1 MINLKEGLRG
11 VLFKYLQPRIDSK
24 NRQIPKKKQAQFLHR
39 LSSLLQEGYTFYASL
54 TMLLPH
60 HVRSSEDAQDILA
73 AQLKNGDGVTSVL
86 MNLGIPRNYLLS
98 IQMAEA
104 HGKLHQALLVLHSHV
119 AMVERAK
126 ASLKKVVMYPLFLFT
141 MLAGLFVAFRT
152 YFLPN
157 MKLLAS
163 SRQGNTSSEAMNLTS
178 TLLHLPDVLLSIC
191 LLVIFITFTYRWNI
205 RRHSFEQQVFKLQ
218 KIPLLS
224 KWMKMFWTKSFSRE
238 LGTLLASGLS
248 LQLALN
254 VLRQQNF
261 QPYLQVISENIY
273 SSVLVGESLKQAVE
287 LADCFI
293 DDFPTYVSHGEISG
307 HLAKELL
314 IYSDL
319 LNEQTEVSLTKWLSF
334 VQPVLFGVLAIC
346 ILAAYLSIL
355 LPVYGMIDF
364 I

>member
-1 MINLKEGLRG
+1 MKEGLRW
-11 VLFKYLQPRIDSK
+11 VLFKYLQPRIDHK
-24 NRQIPKKKQAQFLHR
+24 DYQIPKKKQAQFLKR

-54 TMLLPH
+54 IMLLPH
-60 HVRSSEDAQDILA
+60 HVKRSDDAQDNLSI
-73 AQLKNGDGVTSVL
+73 QMKNGDGVTTVL
-86 MNLGIPRNYLLS
+86 QSLGIPRSYLLS

-126 ASLKKVVMYPLFLFT
+126 ASLKKVLMYPLFLFT

-163 SRQGNTSSEAMNLTS
+163 SRQGISSTDSMSVTSA
-178 TLLHLPDVLLSIC
+178 LLHLPDVLLSIC
-191 LLVIFITFTYRWNI
+191 LFFIFVAVAFRWNI
-205 RRHSFEQQVFKLQ
+205 RRHSFEQQVIKLQ

-224 KWMKMFWTKSFSRE
+224 KWMKLFWTKSFSQE

-248 LQLALN
+248 LQLSLN
-254 VLRQQNF
+254 VLREQNF

-273 SSVLVGESLKQAVE
+273 SSVLLGESLKKAVQLSE
-287 LADCFI
+287 CFI
-293 DDFPTYVSHGEISG
+293 DDFPTYISHGESSG

-319 LNEQTEVSLTKWLSF
+319 LNEQTENSLTKWLSF
-334 VQPVLFGVLAIC
+334 VQPILFAILAIC

>member
-1 MINLKEGLRG
+1 
-11 VLFKYLQPRIDSK
+11 VLYKYLQPRIDHK
-24 NRQIPKKKQAQFLHR
+24 GRQIPKKKQAQFLKR
-39 LSSLLQEGYTFYASL
+39 LSSLLREGYTFYASL
-54 TMLLPH
+54 IMLLPH
-60 HVRSSEDAQDILA
+60 HVKKSKEAQDILSI
-73 AQLKNGDGVTSVL
+73 QMKNGDGVTSVL
-86 MNLGIPRNYLLS
+86 QSLGIPRSYLLS

-104 HGKLHQALLVLHSHV
+104 HGKLHQALLVLHTHV

-157 MKLLAS
+157 MKILAS
-163 SRQGNTSSEAMNLTS
+163 SRQGSTSDDTMNVTS
-178 TLLHLPDVLLSIC
+178 ALLHLPDALLIMCFLFVLVTIS
-191 LLVIFITFTYRWNI
+191 FRWNI
-205 RRHSFEQQVFKLQ
+205 RRYSFEEQVMKLQ
-218 KIPLLS
+218 KVPLLS
-224 KWMKMFWTKSFSRE
+224 RWMKLYWTKTFSQE

-261 QPYLQVISENIY
+261 QAYLQVISENIY

-287 LADCFI
+287 ISECFI
-293 DDFPTYVSHGEISG
+293 DDFPTYISHGESSG

-319 LNEQTEVSLTKWLSF
+319 LNEQTEAYLTKSLSF
-334 VQPVLFGVLAIC
+334 IQPILFGILAIC

>member
-1 MINLKEGLRG
+1 MKEGLKG
-11 VLFKYLQPRIDSK
+11 VLSKYLQSRIDKK
-24 NRQIPKKKQAQFLHR
+24 NLQIPKKKQAQFLHR

-60 HVRSSEDAQDILA
+60 HVTMSEEAQNNLS
-73 AQLKNGDGVTSVL
+73 AQLKNGDGVTSIL
-86 MNLGIPRNYLLS
+86 LTLGIPRSYLLS

-119 AMVERAK
+119 ALVERAK
-126 ASLKKVVMYPLFLFT
+126 ASLKKILIYPLFLFT

-178 TLLHLPDVLLSIC
+178 TLLHLPDALLSIC
-191 LLVIFITFTYRWNI
+191 LVFISIAFTYRWYI

-218 KIPLLS
+218 KFPLLS
-224 KWMKMFWTKSFSRE
+224 KWMKLFWTKSFSRE
-238 LGTLLASGLS
+238 LGTLLAGGLS
-248 LQLALN
+248 LQLSLN

-273 SSVLVGESLKQAVE
+273 SSVLLGESLKQAVE
-287 LADCFI
+287 LSDCFNN
-293 DDFPTYVSHGEISG
+293 DFPTYISHGEISG
-307 HLAKELL
+307 HLSKELL

-319 LNEQTEVSLTKWLSF
+319 LNEQTEASLTKWLTF

>member
-1 MINLKEGLRG
+1 MKEELRW
-11 VLFKYLQPRIDSK
+11 VLYKYLQPRIDHK
-24 NRQIPKKKQAQFLHR
+24 GRQIPKKKQAQFLKR

-54 TMLLPH
+54 IMLLPH
-60 HVRSSEDAQDILA
+60 HVKKSKEAQDIMSI
-73 AQLKNGDGVTSVL
+73 QMKNGDGVTSVL
-86 MNLGIPRNYLLS
+86 QSLGIPRSYLLS

-104 HGKLHQALLVLHSHV
+104 HGKLHQALLVLHAHV

-157 MKLLAS
+157 MKILAS
-163 SRQGNTSSEAMNLTS
+163 SRQGTTSNDTMNVAS
-178 TLLHLPDVLLSIC
+178 ALLHLPDALLIMC
-191 LLVIFITFTYRWNI
+191 LLFVLVTITFRWNI
-205 RRHSFEQQVFKLQ
+205 RKYSFEEQVMKLQ
-218 KIPLLS
+218 KVPLLS
-224 KWMKMFWTKSFSRE
+224 KWMKLYWTKTFSQE

-261 QPYLQVISENIY
+261 QAYLQVISENIY
-273 SSVLVGESLKQAVE
+273 SSVLIGESLKQAVE
-287 LADCFI
+287 ISECFI
-293 DDFPTYVSHGEISG
+293 EDFPTYISHGESSG

-319 LNEQTEVSLTKWLSF
+319 LNEQTEASLTKSLSF
-334 VQPVLFGVLAIC
+334 IQPILFGILAIC

>member
-1 MINLKEGLRG
+1 
-11 VLFKYLQPRIDSK
+11 
-24 NRQIPKKKQAQFLHR
+24 
-39 LSSLLQEGYTFYASL
+39 
-54 TMLLPH
+54 MLLPH
-60 HVRSSEDAQDILA
+60 HVKRSEDAQDILSF
-73 AQLKNGDGVTSVL
+73 QMKNGDGVTSVL
-86 MNLGIPRNYLLS
+86 QSLGIPRNYLLS

-104 HGKLHQALLVLHSHV
+104 HGKLHQALLVLHAHV

-126 ASLKKVVMYPLFLFT
+126 ASFKKVMMYPLFLFA

-163 SRQGNTSSEAMNLTS
+163 SRQGTTSTDAMNVTS
-178 TLLHLPDVLLSIC
+178 LLLHLPDVLLSVCIFTI
-191 LLVIFITFTYRWNI
+191 LVAITYRWNI
-205 RRHSFEQQVFKLQ
+205 RRHSFEFQVIKLQ

-224 KWMKMFWTKSFSRE
+224 KWMKLFWTKNLSQE
-238 LGTLLASGLS
+238 LGALLASGLS

-273 SSVLVGESLKQAVE
+273 SSVLLGESLKQAVQLSE
-287 LADCFI
+287 CFI
-293 DDFPTYVSHGEISG
+293 ADFPTYISHGESSG

-319 LNEQTEVSLTKWLSF
+319 LNEQIEASLTKSLSF
-334 VQPVLFGVLAIC
+334 IQPILFGILAVC